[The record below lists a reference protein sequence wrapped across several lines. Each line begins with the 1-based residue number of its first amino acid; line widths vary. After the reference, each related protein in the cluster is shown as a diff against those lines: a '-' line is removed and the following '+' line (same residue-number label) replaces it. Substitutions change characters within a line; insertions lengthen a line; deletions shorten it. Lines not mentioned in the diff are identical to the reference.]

1 MRGLNRENAGRI
13 GRVVAVA
20 AALMSLSAAGADE
33 FYLRYDAEGGFPE
46 EQGWSRRYDD
56 TAGEIVRELRDGIF
70 VDDTR
75 SSIENFDL
83 YEIWPKELNLN
94 EGETLEITW
103 RMRTLETDDSALRS
117 DVAVSIANS
126 SNRYA
131 QFFLAADFVSE
142 HWVNGRMKNVYGI
155 AGGAFHTYRFVSN
168 DMSRY
173 ELFVNDEFAFADS
186 FHDVADG
193 PRVAFGD
200 TISGRSS
207 LAEWDFVEVNV
218 IPEPTS
224 GLALLAL
231 VPFIPFVRRLIGSRP
246 DARTV

>member
-13 GRVVAVA
+13 GRGMAVA
-20 AALMSLSAAGADE
+20 AVLISLSAAGADE

-56 TAGEIVRELRDGIF
+56 SAGEIVRELRDGVF

-83 YEIWPKELNLN
+83 YEISPEELILN

-117 DVAVSIANS
+117 DVAVFV
-126 SNRYA
+126 SNAESRYTE
-131 QFFLAADFVSE
+131 FYLAADFVSE
-142 HWVNGRMKNVYGI
+142 HPVNGRMKNVYGI
-155 AGGAFHTYRFVSN
+155 SGGAFHTYRFVTQ
-168 DMSRY
+168 DMARY
-173 ELFVNDEFAFADS
+173 DLYVDGEFAFSDS
-186 FHDVADG
+186 FHDFAAG
-193 PRVAFGD
+193 PKVSFGD

-207 LAEWDFVEVNV
+207 LAEWDFVEVSV
-218 IPEPTS
+218 IPEPTC